1 MRVWSSL
8 SPMSS
13 RQGWRTGACI
23 AAFVAT
29 CVASDVLPLH
39 GQATSGLSR
48 VDRAAAGFDDAPLQA
63 ATAVLQ
69 KHVDE
74 HKVAGAVAMAARH
87 GQLGYVAAVGYQD
100 IEQRVPMTERTLFR
114 IYSMTKPVTAVAVMM
129 LVEQGRLQLDDPVAK
144 YLPEFSTV
152 VVRDASGATH
162 PPARAITIRDLLLH
176 ISGLE
181 HRTSALYRDAQ
192 VRSRSIDL
200 SQFVRNIVRVPLM
213 DEPGVRYRY
222 SESTTV
228 LGRLVEVVSGQTFDV
243 FLQTRIFTPLK
254 MVDTG
259 FFATPAQRP
268 RLATVYTPKEDG
280 TIQRAP
286 DTAPMTM
293 NGMVAQG
300 AYVDGPRQCFA
311 GGAGLLSTA
320 PDYARLARMF
330 ASGGAL
336 DGVRILSPKTVQLMT
351 SNFVGNLNNDGRTG
365 FGLGFEVV
373 EHMGRSG
380 RYGSPGAFGWG
391 AAYYANYWV
400 DPQED
405 MVGLYFSQFL
415 PYTINDLQAT
425 AGRYLGAERAER
437 AQ

>member
-1 MRVWSSL
+1 
-8 SPMSS
+8 MSS

-268 RLATVYTPKEDG
+268 RLATVYTPEAGGVLRPVEIEAVPFTEKPALLEGAVGLVSTGPDFLRFSQMLLNRGELEGARLLKPETVDAMVRNDLPDTVLASRGNGVMGWGLGNVNIVMKPESLRYPANRGEYGWDG
-280 TIQRAP
+280 TAGTIFWNDPTTGSVILLLTQSSPPDPDALRQKFKTAIQ
-286 DTAPMTM
+286 
-293 NGMVAQG
+293 
-300 AYVDGPRQCFA
+300 A
-311 GGAGLLSTA
+311 GGN
-320 PDYARLARMF
+320 R
-330 ASGGAL
+330 
-336 DGVRILSPKTVQLMT
+336 
-351 SNFVGNLNNDGRTG
+351 
-365 FGLGFEVV
+365 
-373 EHMGRSG
+373 
-380 RYGSPGAFGWG
+380 
-391 AAYYANYWV
+391 
-400 DPQED
+400 
-405 MVGLYFSQFL
+405 
-415 PYTINDLQAT
+415 
-425 AGRYLGAERAER
+425 
-437 AQ
+437 